1 MRNETILLNEKRISE
16 IIEKKLNNFPIL
28 NNYFRSEIYEE
39 FYRLAEKIENNSLD
53 KSQIEEKLKETLN
66 FLNEKIFNPTWEE
79 MMEKTTS
86 MGYIDDR
93 HIGGDL
99 VLTEKVFK
107 ILKDLDPNLEKTLQN
122 LEVEENIVELT
133 NKYLEKEIE
142 KEIKA
147 LKEGKLENVNIL
159 KEFYDLED
167 LKEIA
172 KKDIKEIL
180 SEVEFVYPNEA
191 LNFLLKENNKGEK
204 FIYEALQEL
213 KGINKEKIMETIG
226 NTAYELVIKQ
236 AQKEFRDF
244 ENQIEEEIR
253 KELYNSPELKNKKEI
268 KNENTFSF
276 KIRF

>member
-93 HIGGDL
+93 HIEGDL

-142 KEIKA
+142 KE
-147 LKEGKLENVNIL
+147 
-159 KEFYDLED
+159 
-167 LKEIA
+167 
-172 KKDIKEIL
+172 
-180 SEVEFVYPNEA
+180 
-191 LNFLLKENNKGEK
+191 
-204 FIYEALQEL
+204 
-213 KGINKEKIMETIG
+213 
-226 NTAYELVIKQ
+226 
-236 AQKEFRDF
+236 
-244 ENQIEEEIR
+244 
-253 KELYNSPELKNKKEI
+253 
-268 KNENTFSF
+268 NTFSF
-276 KIRF
+276 KMKF